1 MSNRV
6 IGYSLES
13 AEKTVLSVVDM
24 TVPLVI
30 KFEDPINRID
40 DIMCKSLDVV
50 EQNIPMVTYTP
61 EEVSAFNTLCYINII
76 T

>member
-13 AEKTVLSVVDM
+13 AEKTVLNVADLS
-24 TVPLVI
+24 VPLII

-50 EQNIPMVTYTP
+50 EHNIPMVTYTP
-61 EEVSAFNTLCYINII
+61 EEVSTFKILCNNNI
-76 T
+76 

>member
-13 AEKTVLSVVDM
+13 AEKTALSVVDLS
-24 TVPLVI
+24 VPLVI

-40 DIMCKSLDVV
+40 DIMCKSLDIV
-50 EQNIPMVTYTP
+50 EQNVPMITYTP
-61 EEVSAFNTLCYINII
+61 EEVSTFKILCYNNI
-76 T
+76 